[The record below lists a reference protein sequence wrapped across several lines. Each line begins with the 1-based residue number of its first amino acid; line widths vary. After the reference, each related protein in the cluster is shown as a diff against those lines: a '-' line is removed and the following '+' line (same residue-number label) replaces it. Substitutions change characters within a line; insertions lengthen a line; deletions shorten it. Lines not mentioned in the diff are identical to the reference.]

1 VDEDITMDIQAKF
14 RTKSTRFVD
23 ERKLELKTGLKKRL
37 ERSLSSKAKG
47 EPVEKVAEELG
58 LEW

>member
-1 VDEDITMDIQAKF
+1 MDIQAKF
-14 RTKSTRFVD
+14 RTKSIRFVD

-47 EPVEKVAEELG
+47 IPAEKVAKDLG